1 MGNILPASITHPQ
14 VTGPNALPN
23 RALFNNGNVNYGAV
37 IGDIGDILRGLGGPA
52 GSWDPILRQR
62 EAEDAAQQQRAIESQ
77 RYAAA
82 TRQQQ
87 FSNNLALQNYQL
99 RTAALMNRG
108 QGDPDHPASFIGT
121 GPLDSDVPTSTSR
134 PNNLGDPAASNIGP
148 TISSLAQLQGT
159 SGPRISALQTKNA
172 SNPSTFDAN
181 AANNIAMASPM
192 QIAPSN
198 DTPSSGFVHN
208 LLTAG
213 SGAVHN
219 LLTAI
224 SPVATASAAPIA
236 RQNVNMAEANGV
248 NNDRVPYNV
257 TNQDIQKITSA
268 PILAALNNGT
278 SNASNGTSN
287 ASNASRI
294 GEPNSIPEKQ
304 VISPDTLQGT
314 ARDIYDKFDLHQ
326 PQLARDLIAVANHQI
341 PLTDI
346 LKNWKT
352 SADRTAITRSL
363 YVINP
368 NYDERVAQRVQQFRK
383 TLENPKAPENIGL
396 RSDQELANLIQEQEA
411 NIKNLPDWRYP
422 FLTGLRDIVGR
433 WTGNQALSR
442 FDQLADPI
450 NKEIERGR
458 LQGRPTVSSL
468 STLAP
473 LYSASLGHNVLRRSY
488 DDLLRDIDRRTYGQ
502 IYNAV
507 ASTNGYGGFRSSD
520 LNPTV
525 VKRLHD
531 KGYINVTSDGVIRPL
546 VNPDRLS
553 IS

>member
-23 RALFNNGNVNYGAV
+23 RTLFNNGNVNYSAA

-62 EAEDAAQQQRAIESQ
+62 EAEDAAQQQRAIEAQ

-82 TRQQQ
+82 TRQHQ
-87 FSNNLALQNYQL
+87 FANNLALQNFRL
-99 RTAALMNRG
+99 RAAALMNRG
-108 QGDPDHPASFIGT
+108 QGDPDSPSNFVGT
-121 GPLDSDVPTSTSR
+121 GGPNSGVPIPTSR
-134 PNNLGDPAASNIGP
+134 PNNLGDPAASNLGP
-148 TISSLAQLQGT
+148 TISSLAQLQGA

-172 SNPSTFDAN
+172 PSPSTFDAN
-181 AANNIAMASPM
+181 AANNIAMASPV
-192 QIAPSN
+192 QIAPSA

-224 SPVATASAAPIA
+224 SPVGTASAAPLA
-236 RQNVNMAEANGV
+236 RQNVNMAEENGF

-257 TNQDIQKITSA
+257 TNQDIQKITNA

-278 SNASNGTSN
+278 SNSSNS
-287 ASNASRI
+287 SNASRI

-341 PLTDI
+341 PLSDI

-363 YVINP
+363 YAINP

-383 TLENPKAPENIGL
+383 TLENPKAPENVGL

-422 FLTGLRDIVGR
+422 FLTGIRDAVGR
-433 WTGNQALSR
+433 LTGNQALSR

-488 DDLLRDIDRRTYGQ
+488 DDLLHDIDRRTYDQ
-502 IYNAV
+502 IYNSV
-507 ASTNGYGGFRSSD
+507 ASTNGYGGFRTSD

-525 VKRLHD
+525 VQRLHD
-531 KGYINVTSDGVIRPL
+531 KGYINVTSDGMIRPL
-546 VNPDRLS
+546 VNPNRLS
-553 IS
+553 TS

>member
-1 MGNILPASITHPQ
+1 MGNILPTSITHPQ
-14 VTGPNALPN
+14 LTGSNALPN

-37 IGDIGDILRGLGGPA
+37 IGDIGDVLRGLGGPA

-62 EAEDAAQQQRAIESQ
+62 EAEDAAQQQRALEAQ

-87 FSNNLALQNYQL
+87 FSNNLALQNFRL

-108 QGDPDHPASFIGT
+108 QGDPDYPASFIGT
-121 GPLDSDVPTSTSR
+121 GPLDSDVPKSTSR
-134 PNNLGDPAASNIGP
+134 PNNLGDPAASNLGP
-148 TISSLAQLQGT
+148 AISSLAQLQGT

-172 SNPSTFDAN
+172 SSPSTFDAN

-208 LLTAG
+208 LLTAI
-213 SGAVHN
+213 N
-219 LLTAI
+219 
-224 SPVATASAAPIA
+224 PVGTASAASLA
-236 RQNVNMAEANGV
+236 GQNVNTAEANGV

-278 SNASNGTSN
+278 PN

-363 YVINP
+363 YAINP

-531 KGYINVTSDGVIRPL
+531 KGYINVTADGVIRPL

-553 IS
+553 KP